1 MIALETKTVTSTNLY
16 TVGSS
21 VAFAALPASPSQHRI
36 FVRIRITDN
45 INAASSRTV
54 EVTLMDILGEI
65 DYSNGTR
72 YIPTGGTPVDCP
84 AEFYVGPAV
93 IQGGTQVS
101 VIVGLSDNSADTD
114 ITLVYTL
121 FSDDLEYY
129 LAYRAAETTPT
140 ADSPIDRIKDV
151 SADTTSI
158 LARIGDYAGTGLNT
172 VKGFFQALFRKDAG
186 VTAANLPS
194 EINEAEN
201 TVTGAYT
208 GATDSVE
215 ALRDRGDAAWI
226 TATSVTVS
234 DKTGFSLAAT
244 GADLI
249 LKTSTFALAIADAVW
264 DEILSGHAVVGS
276 TGAGLSAASAS
287 GDPWS
292 TALPGAYGAGTAGA
306 IIGQWAGTGD
316 SSVTITVTDGTN
328 PLENVNV
335 WLTSDEAGTNIIRSG
350 VTTAL
355 GVMDPKPNLDDGTYY
370 VWTSKGGYT
379 PDDQPTTIVVAA

>member
-1 MIALETKTVTSTNLY
+1 
-16 TVGSS
+16 
-21 VAFAALPASPSQHRI
+21 
-36 FVRIRITDN
+36 
-45 INAASSRTV
+45 
-54 EVTLMDILGEI
+54 
-65 DYSNGTR
+65 
-72 YIPTGGTPVDCP
+72 
-84 AEFYVGPAV
+84 
-93 IQGGTQVS
+93 
-101 VIVGLSDNSADTD
+101 
-114 ITLVYTL
+114 
-121 FSDDLEYY
+121 
-129 LAYRAAETTPT
+129 
-140 ADSPIDRIKDV
+140 
-151 SADTTSI
+151 
-158 LARIGDYAGTGLNT
+158 
-172 VKGFFQALFRKDAG
+172 
-186 VTAANLPS
+186 
-194 EINEAEN
+194 
-201 TVTGAYT
+201 
-208 GATDSVE
+208 
-215 ALRDRGDAAWI
+215 
-226 TATSVTVS
+226 
-234 DKTGFSLAAT
+234 
-244 GADLI
+244 
-249 LKTSTFALAIADAVW
+249 VW